1 MASMF
6 HNDGSPNLTNNKAE
20 KQAAIETLAAELK
33 AASKKL
39 DAKGA
44 STSQSIVK
52 LQIEAIQYL
61 AKKYDPDKLSGYT
74 AESMAA
80 LRDAWTAALALAADT
95 TVSDIGQNEAQAVTQ
110 VLRKLRNAIY
120 GLETGRPGR
129 TPG

>member
-74 AESMAA
+74 AESMAPC
-80 LRDAWTAALALAADT
+80 
-95 TVSDIGQNEAQAVTQ
+95 G
-110 VLRKLRNAIY
+110 
-120 GLETGRPGR
+120 
-129 TPG
+129 TPGQQLWHWPPIRQ